1 MRVDQDLIL
10 AAGRSQ
16 GVDLIEARSR
26 QLIRIVAAGVPVTA
40 LAALPGG
47 THGDRLLVGGPN
59 GEIREINPGNGHEIR
74 RLAHG
79 RGEIRDFAVGR
90 GAGGGDV
97 VVVARE
103 TGVSLW
109 DPHAAKDPFTEL
121 VADVSALSARPFKV
135 CLYRHGGRPY
145 AACALTDGAIL
156 TWNLDDPGAEP
167 VVTSGHNGPI
177 WTVVALPAGPDGDQ
191 LIASGSSDQVLKVW
205 QPTGEGRLRQ
215 LREYHTG
222 GTIRRLGHVV
232 DAGVSMLVTASARG
246 PVSLWRY
253 DGPTERPAAEVALHS
268 GEVYAVA
275 CETLPDGILVASGD
289 FNGDIK
295 INRLTSS
302 VLLDQQKRDV
312 TRIPNTI
319 WAVTGG
325 TTESGDFY
333 ACAGVN
339 RVIYVVDPATQ
350 QHRHKL
356 EGHDS
361 TVRALAFGG
370 TPDNPHLLSGGAD
383 HRVYDWHPETGWRE
397 ELRMGHEAEV
407 WALATAEHQGR
418 WYAISG
424 GPDGTVRTCPLDDPN
439 DMRILAEE
447 VGEVSS
453 LAVSYADDEVRVVI
467 GSTQGLFRIPLL
479 GGEQR
484 TIETDSIADVATL
497 RGAPRQAGR
506 PDTTNLVVV
515 ARTDGNVELYDI
527 KIGVLVKRFA
537 MPVTPE
543 TRSNRQVRAVSMH
556 RTAQDDVLVFGG
568 CDNGELLKWDLDG
581 QLIGQASKPA
591 GSDTSVRDLHVMH
604 PSATEDVTSG
614 LLSGGHDGVL
624 RLWPIS
630 KDKPLSSGGVLE
642 SPVEANSILLQDQP
656 ADSDLLA
663 RAALTKTL
671 VSALRSA
678 EPIAPVVVGVHAP
691 WGQGKSSI
699 LRQIRAAV
707 DAPGSRE
714 KPSPQELQTHRLV
727 MTETGRPVTTNVTPT
742 WAWKR
747 LQERAAENEL
757 PYRMRPADGK
767 PTPITAWFNPWMY
780 EERNQIWAG
789 LTNEILTAITRRLPQ
804 AERRRLFIDL
814 NLKRTNSAEVRKQ
827 ILDSYR
833 PHTLRGIVGLGA
845 AALAL
850 VAAVVATMVA
860 IVNTG
865 ELDKILGSAALIFLA
880 ALGIVIR
887 LVATSVKGFNVW
899 YDPLADSGPRM
910 GGVSANGASGDPLE
924 TPDRGYLYL
933 LRHDVREVID
943 LIADSPLYIF
953 IDDMD
958 RCSPGIVADTIE
970 AINLFLTKAFGP
982 CIFVMGLDPATVAAH
997 LESHLPAIDQRAKED
1012 PVTYRHLRHTGWRF
1026 MEKIVDLPVRL
1037 PRVTDIAMRSY
1048 LDQLLLSNRV
1058 QSRVV
1063 VPQEQAPPADRRRG
1077 FRKPKPQAAPAAPP
1091 APPVVAAAIPAQ
1103 RAAATT
1109 TAPATQNAESV
1120 LDRLE
1125 DIPVVRDALHEAVQ
1139 NLPGRNPRQIK
1150 AFVNLWRFYMA
1161 LEHELGATTSSLS
1174 GTQVHSAEMARLVE
1188 IMVRWPWLLDP
1199 LGFRRVVKG
1208 KTVILLELLLKA
1220 APDRSEWERVVKEE
1234 GMDADDEDLRGLRE
1248 LLTRRGADG
1257 PELVSIARRYL

>member
-1 MRVDQDLIL
+1 MDQDLIL

-16 GVDLIEARSR
+16 GVDLIEAKSK
-26 QLIRIVAAGVPVTA
+26 QLIRIVAAGMPVTA
-40 LAALPGG
+40 LAALPSGQ
-47 THGDRLLVGGPN
+47 HGDHLLVGGPN
-59 GEIREINPGNGHEIR
+59 GEIREINPGNGHEVR
-74 RLAHG
+74 QLVHG

-90 GAGGGDV
+90 GVGGTDV

-103 TGVSLW
+103 SGVSLW
-109 DPHAAKDPFTEL
+109 DPRAARDPFTEL
-121 VADVSALSARPFKV
+121 VADASKLSARPFKV
-135 CLYRHGGRPY
+135 CLYQHEGRPY
-145 AACALTDGAIL
+145 AACALTDGTIL
-156 TWNLDDPGAEP
+156 TWDLTERGAEP
-167 VVTSGHNGPI
+167 VTTPGHSGPI
-177 WTVVALPAGPDGDQ
+177 WTVIALPPGPDGAQ
-191 LIASGSSDQVLKVW
+191 LVASGSSDQVMKVW
-205 QPTGEGRLRQ
+205 LPTGGGLRL

-232 DAGVSMLVTASARG
+232 DAGVAMLVTASARG
-246 PVSLWRY
+246 QVSLWRY

-302 VLLDQQKRDV
+302 VLLDQQKNDV

-325 TTESGDFY
+325 TGESGDFY

-339 RVIYVVDPATQ
+339 RIIYVVDPATR
-350 QHRHKL
+350 QHRHTL

-370 TPDNPHLLSGGAD
+370 TAERPHLISGGAD

-407 WALATAEHQGR
+407 WALATAELDGR
-418 WYAISG
+418 WYAVSG

-439 DMRILAEE
+439 DMRILADE

-453 LAVSYADDEVRVVI
+453 LAVGYAADEVRVII

-479 GGEQR
+479 GGELR
-484 TIETDSIADVATL
+484 TVETDSIADVATV
-497 RGAPRQAGR
+497 RGGPRAAGR

-515 ARTDGNVELYDI
+515 ARTDGNVELYDV
-527 KIGVLVKRFA
+527 KLGVLVKRFA

-543 TRSNRQVRAVSMH
+543 TRANRQVRAVAMH

-568 CDNGELLKWDLDG
+568 CDNGEILKWDLDG

-591 GSDTSVRDLHVMH
+591 GSDISIRDLHVMH
-604 PSATEDVTSG
+604 QTATAGVTSG

-624 RLWPIS
+624 RHWPIS
-630 KDKPLSSGGVLE
+630 RDKPLSSGGVLE
-642 SPVEANSILLQDQP
+642 SPVEATSILLQDQP

-707 DAPGSRE
+707 DEPGSRD
-714 KPSPQELQTHRLV
+714 KPSAPELQTHRLV
-727 MTETGRPVTTNVTPT
+727 MNDTGRPVTTKVTPT
-742 WAWKR
+742 WAWQR

-757 PYRMRPADGK
+757 PYRMRPVGGT

-789 LTNEILTAITRRLPQ
+789 LTNEILTAITRRLPPEQ
-804 AERRRLFIDL
+804 RRRLFIDL
-814 NLKRTNSAEVRKQ
+814 NLKRTSSAQVRRQ
-827 ILDSYR
+827 ILESYR
-833 PHTLRGIVGLGA
+833 PHTLRGVIGLAA

-860 IVNTG
+860 VVNTG
-865 ELDKILGSAALIFLA
+865 ELDKILGSAVVIFLA

-887 LVATSVKGFNVW
+887 LVATSAKGFNVW

-910 GGVSANGASGDPLE
+910 GGVSAPDSVSDPLE

-943 LIADSPLYIF
+943 LVADSPLYIF

-997 LESHLPAIDQRAKED
+997 LESHLPAIDKRAKED

-1058 QSRVV
+1058 RPRVV
-1063 VPQEQAPPADRRRG
+1063 VPQEQAPPGDRRRG
-1077 FRKPKPQAAPAAPP
+1077 FRRSKPSVTAAAPEPAAAPAIPTQRTGPQAT
-1091 APPVVAAAIPAQ
+1091 ATAAAG
-1103 RAAATT
+1103 TD
-1109 TAPATQNAESV
+1109 SV

-1188 IMVRWPWLLDP
+1188 VMVRWPWLLDP
-1199 LGFRRVVKG
+1199 LGVRRTVRG
-1208 KTVILLELLLKA
+1208 KSVILLELLLRV
-1220 APDRSEWERVVKEE
+1220 APDDAGWDRVVKEE
-1234 GMDADDEDLRGLRE
+1234 GMDADDEDMRGLRE

-1257 PELVSIARRYL
+1257 PELVAIARRYL